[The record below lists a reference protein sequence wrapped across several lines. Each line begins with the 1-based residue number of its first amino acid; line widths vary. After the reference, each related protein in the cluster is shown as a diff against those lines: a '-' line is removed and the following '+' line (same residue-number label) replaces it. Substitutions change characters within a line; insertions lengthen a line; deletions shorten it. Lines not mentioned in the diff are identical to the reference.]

1 MDRIKILINGNLK
14 MSAHKIAA
22 QAVHA
27 AVGLYKMDPR
37 EHHSCIVLE
46 VTKKKFDE
54 AVDTPSGT
62 EWRGYVVTD
71 AGYTEVPPGSKTA
84 FAFYEPD
91 PRTE

>member
-1 MDRIKILINGNLK
+1 MDRIKILVNGNLK
-14 MSAHKIAA
+14 MSALKTAA
-22 QAVHA
+22 QCVHA
-27 AVGLYKMDPR
+27 ALGLYKSDPR

-46 VTKKKFDE
+46 VTATRFYV
-54 AVDTPSGT
+54 AQVQYPG
-62 EWRGYVVTD
+62 GYVVTD